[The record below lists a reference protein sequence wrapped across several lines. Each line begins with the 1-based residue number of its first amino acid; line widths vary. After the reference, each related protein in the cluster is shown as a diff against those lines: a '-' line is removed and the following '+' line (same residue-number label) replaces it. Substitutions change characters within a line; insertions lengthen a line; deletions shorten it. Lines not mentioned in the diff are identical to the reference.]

1 MLRLIAM
8 RRILHRRTGAAPLL
22 VCTAMMAASCG
33 GGSDDGGLRDRG
45 APAPGSPNPIELE
58 FRSTALGDSVAPD
71 GRNWRTQE
79 YMGHWGLDAISAAE
93 AYTRGHFGQGVTIA
107 VADDGMDA
115 THPDLAGRIVA
126 QRHVVNGNATA

>member
-1 MLRLIAM
+1 MTVGCATVVL
-8 RRILHRRTGAAPLL
+8 LHPARQTRSNSSSGA
-22 VCTAMMAASCG
+22 
-33 GGSDDGGLRDRG
+33 
-45 APAPGSPNPIELE
+45 
-58 FRSTALGDSVAPD
+58 TALGDSVAPD

-107 VADDGMDA
+107 VADDGMDS